1 VRFATASDGWVFG
14 PQLWAT
20 HNGGHTWNEITTP
33 GPVSDVE
40 ASGGVAYALMAS
52 CGTPPCIQGDRVL
65 KTPVSTDGWTAIS
78 GPALPDGAGSIAAH
92 GNTMWVVVN
101 GGGSS
106 TFDMIT
112 GGTSWHRLPNPCTA
126 VGADL
131 SLVGVAPVSASNMF
145 LLCAGN
151 PGAGSEDKDV
161 LFSSDGGAHAAAT
174 RAAPARGGIASG
186 IAAASTA
193 VVAVPASSGASYVY
207 RSADGGHTWGTPLT
221 QGDGGVGYYDVGFTT
236 ATQGVAVYGNPAVG
250 NAATSLLITRDAGAT
265 WNPVTF

>member
-1 VRFATASDGWVFG
+1 
-14 PQLWAT
+14 
-20 HNGGHTWNEITTP
+20 
-33 GPVSDVE
+33 
-40 ASGGVAYALMAS
+40 MAS
-52 CGTPPCIQGDRVL
+52 CGTPPCVQGDRIL
-65 KTPVSTDGWTAIS
+65 KTPVSTDGWAAIS

-92 GNTMWVVVN
+92 GSTIWVVVN

-112 GGTSWHRLPNPCTA
+112 SGNSWHRLTNPCVA

-131 SLVGVAPVSASNMF
+131 SLAGVAPVSTSDLF

-151 PGAGSEDKDV
+151 PGAGSEDKIV
-161 LFSSDGGAHAAAT
+161 LFSSDGGVHAAAT
-174 RAAPARGGIASG
+174 SAAPARGGIASG

-193 VVAVPASSGASYVY
+193 VVVVPASSGASYVY

-221 QGDGGVGYYDVGFTT
+221 EGDGGVGYYDVGFTT

-250 NAATSLLITRDAGAT
+250 GFASTLLMTRDAGAT